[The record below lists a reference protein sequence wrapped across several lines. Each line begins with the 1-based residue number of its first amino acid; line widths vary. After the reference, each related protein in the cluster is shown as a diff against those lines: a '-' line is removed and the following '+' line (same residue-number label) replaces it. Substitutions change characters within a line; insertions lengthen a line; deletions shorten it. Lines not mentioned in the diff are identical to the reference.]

1 MKPTSF
7 MEYTITDQQG
17 IKLIT
22 LSGRLIEKSQASAL
36 IQEFEALT
44 AQGPHQYLMSLEDL
58 EYVNSTGL
66 NLLIGMFTSARN
78 SGGELVIGGIS
89 TKVKKL
95 MVMTKLDSIF
105 KIYESVAEATDNLNI

>member
-1 MKPTSF
+1 MV
-7 MEYTITDQQG
+7 YTITDHND

-22 LSGRLIEKSQASAL
+22 ISGRLTEQSQATDLIREFELL
-36 IQEFEALT
+36 IQSGT
-44 AQGPHQYLMSLEDL
+44 TSYLMSLENL

-78 SGGELVIGGIS
+78 AGGDLVIGGIS
-89 TKVKKL
+89 PKVKKL

-105 KIYESVAEATDNLNI
+105 KIYDSVPAATESF

>member
-1 MKPTSF
+1 
-7 MEYTITDQQG
+7 MEYKIADHG
-17 IKLIT
+17 DAKLIK
-22 LSGRLIEKSQASAL
+22 LSGRLIEKSQADDL
-36 IQEFEALT
+36 IKEFESIIEGGANR
-44 AQGPHQYLMSLEDL
+44 YLMSLEDL

-89 TKVKKL
+89 PKVKKL

-105 KIYESVAEATDNLNI
+105 KIYHSVAEATENF